1 MTLDGYRCP
10 DMQGKQMQLQNSVKG
25 DWNGYSSTF
34 HFAVDTCDNFKE
46 YTKSLTCKSNEEALK
61 LMNYVAVVTK
71 ISTEFYSAMTYAS
84 DDKEVSSIFTLRRNP
99 LNSSTLMHKDF
110 EVIPEVITF
119 VSGMFYTD

>member
-1 MTLDGYRCP
+1 
-10 DMQGKQMQLQNSVKG
+10 MQLQNSVEG